1 MDMLERLGAVACR
14 DDQGQRRRRM
24 AHLARQVEEVYYK
37 AKRDDR
43 STSLTASQRRLESEL
58 PRRLSR
64 PRAP

>member
-43 STSLTASQRRLESEL
+43 STSLTASHRRLEWEQ
-58 PRRLSR
+58 RKE
-64 PRAP
+64 A

>member
-1 MDMLERLGAVACR
+1 MDVLERSGAVASR
-14 DDQGQRRRRM
+14 DGQGRRRRRV

-43 STSLTASQRRLESEL
+43 STSLTASHRRLESEL
-58 PRRLSR
+58 PGRLSR